1 MSQKKINYLSR
12 TFDDY
17 RAELI
22 TFSNKYYPELA
33 DSYNDSSVGSWF
45 IDLVSAVGD
54 NLSYH
59 IDRMYQETNLNSA
72 NLKSTV
78 LNIARTNGL
87 KVPGP
92 KASMCEVEIS
102 CELPSGDAANGNLS
116 SPNWQLA
123 PILKRT
129 SILSAGN
136 INFQLTEDVDFGNQ
150 FNSDGYSNRTFVPKR
165 DTNGIIT
172 SYTVSKTTVAVN
184 GSTRIFKKV
193 LNGQDIKPFME
204 IVLPEKNVMNVE
216 SVIFRESSNYE
227 LMPSLSEF
235 YINTERY
242 KMHDGQAADTFRY
255 FEMDSLAEQ
264 YLYLPEVSY
273 SDGKES
279 EGIVDFYNPD
289 MYEDYTEGDSGSE
302 SKRTT
307 RYYRGKWKP
316 IKQKFITEYT
326 DNGYLKIIF
335 GSGANYDEVP
345 NVDTKF
351 SERIMSNMINNDM
364 LGVLPRQGWS
374 MFVLY
379 RVGGGVSTNLGEGA
393 INTISLAETEFKIS
407 DSPGQDLSSERG
419 KVINSLT
426 VRNTSPALAGKDAPS
441 TAEIKNL
448 IKYNTHSQG
457 RCVTVKDYKARLML
471 MPPKYGAPF
480 RASVIED
487 NNKILMSLLN
497 INSNGKLM
505 KALPDVLVDNILEY
519 MSHYKTL
526 GDYIEVKS
534 GKVYNIGFS
543 VELFIEKTYDT
554 PTVLTNA
561 IETIK
566 EYMSIQ
572 NHDMGENI
580 FLGDLQKEI
589 TSVDGVISIIDFS
602 AYNIYNGS
610 YSTDRCPLPEDTSSE
625 IGCSTSSSITYN
637 VDGNSKFFKIDLKSI
652 DNVLYSDY
660 NSMYEILNDSNI
672 QLKCK
677 LI

>member
-17 RAELI
+17 RSELR

-59 IDRMYQETNLNSA
+59 IDRSYQETNINSA
-72 NLKSTV
+72 NLRSTV

-92 KASMCEVEIS
+92 KASMCEVKIS
-102 CELPSGDAANGNLS
+102 CELPAGGSVSGSLS
-116 SPNWQLA
+116 NPNWQLA
-123 PILKRT
+123 PVLKRT
-129 SILSAGN
+129 SVLSAGN
-136 INFQLTEDVDFGNQ
+136 LNFQLTEDVDFGTQ
-150 FNSDGYSNRTFVPKR
+150 FNSEGYSNRTFVPKR
-165 DTNGIIT
+165 NTNGIIT
-172 SYTVSKTTVAVN
+172 AYTVSKTTIAIN

-193 LNGQDIKPFME
+193 LTASDIKPFME
-204 IVLPEKNVMNVE
+204 VVLPEKDVMNVE
-216 SVIFRESSNYE
+216 SIIFRESSNYE
-227 LMPSLSEF
+227 LTPNISEF
-235 YINTERY
+235 YVNTERY
-242 KMHDGQAADTFRY
+242 KTHDGQAADTFRY

-264 YLYLPEVSY
+264 YLYLPETSY
-273 SDGKES
+273 TDGKES
-279 EGIVDFYNPD
+279 EGIIDYYNPD
-289 MYEDYTEGDSGSE
+289 IYEDYTEGGNSTSA
-302 SKRTT
+302 STRTT

-335 GSGANYDEVP
+335 GAGASYDEVP
-345 NVDTKF
+345 NVESKF
-351 SERIMSNMINNDM
+351 SERMMSNMINNDM
-364 LGVLPRQGWS
+364 LGVLPREGWS
-374 MFVLY
+374 MFILY
-379 RVGGGVSTNLGEGA
+379 RVGGGISTNIGEGA
-393 INTISLAETEFKIS
+393 INSISMAVTEFKTDIT
-407 DSPGQDLSSERG
+407 DDNAAYERG

-426 VRNTSPALAGKDAPS
+426 VTNTSPAIAGKDMPS
-441 TAEIKNL
+441 TAEVKYL

-457 RCVTVKDYKARLML
+457 RCVTVKDYKARLMM

-497 INSNGKLM
+497 INSDGKLM
-505 KALPDVLVDNILEY
+505 KALPDILVDNILEY

-534 GKVYNIGFS
+534 GKIYNIGITL
-543 VELFIEKTYDT
+543 ELFVEKTYDT
-554 PTVLTNA
+554 PTVLTNV
-561 IETIK
+561 IEVIK
-566 EYMSIQ
+566 DYMSIQ

-580 FLGDLQKEI
+580 FVGDLQKEI

-602 AYNIYNGS
+602 VYSVYNGA
-610 YSTDRCPLPEDTSSE
+610 YSTDRCPLPEDRSSE
-625 IGCSTSSSITYN
+625 NGCSSSASITFKAESGA
-637 VDGNSKFFKIDLKSI
+637 DSFKIDLKSI

-660 NSMYEILNDSNI
+660 NSMFEILNDNDI
-672 QLKCK
+672 QVKCK
-677 LI
+677 VI